1 MYKEIDQEF
10 VIRTLKTYDA
20 RTRELRKEMSAQ
32 YTLLNTQSLDDEL
45 LQATAYPIY
54 DPSEAGHQMDSD
66 IDEIYTRYIELSNN
80 QLVNTIR
87 QAYYMIIKIV

>member
-1 MYKEIDQEF
+1 MYKEIDREF

-54 DPSEAGHQMDSD
+54 DPSE
-66 IDEIYTRYIELSNN
+66 TRY
-80 QLVNTIR
+80 
-87 QAYYMIIKIV
+87 

>member
-1 MYKEIDQEF
+1 MYKEIDREF
-10 VIRTLKTYDA
+10 VIRTLKTYDV

-66 IDEIYTRYIELSNN
+66 IDEIYTRYIELSK
-80 QLVNTIR
+80 QRVDDIKSLMR
-87 QAYYMIIKIV
+87 DIIEEQ